1 MLDARAA
8 CTMAELNFI
17 SFLFSTIL
25 TLRSLVNRLGEW
37 RLLMSFHTIGFS
49 DKELID
55 KILVQLSV
63 WDTDI

>member
-17 SFLFSTIL
+17 SFFFSTIL

-37 RLLMSFHTIGFS
+37 RLLMSTIGFS

-55 KILVQLSV
+55 KILVQLSA